1 MGSGA
6 DVQHFAFAVTMSPQ
20 EGLRFA
26 MKRHAHK
33 GFTIVELLVV
43 ISIIALLIGIL
54 LPAIGKARDK
64 ARTTTSVSNLRQLA
78 VAHNAYAGDWGDA
91 QLSLTRYNISAY
103 GSVAAYSDAI
113 GWDPTDHHTGHPPQ
127 IFGWGVVP
135 PGQQNAGETGMFSYW
150 PSKAGYQWTVEPI
163 GFPGIPGVAE
173 GFGWFR
179 YPNVKNLST
188 YVNSKYYDKVFYAP
202 KDPSWQLIEE
212 CLDHPSEF
220 PATDECNNPP
230 KWSTYCMSPASL
242 FSPDV
247 LSLNKETGEY
257 YTDPWEL
264 PGGHRTPT
272 MGAIRYPT
280 VKTHML
286 EHPWLQNVRRVCNS
300 GFSGGG
306 FEDQCEP
313 YYFNHG
319 FESTPATLFYDGHV
333 RLMGTQEAMN
343 ANRRHLG
350 QTGFGLWSIDTPFGG
365 GYNPDSPGGYYM
377 EFAYDFTSTSYH
389 ILTIDGSLGRDTLG
403 SAQ

>member
-6 DVQHFAFAVTMSPQ
+6 DVQHFTFAVAMSPQ
-20 EGLRFA
+20 EGSGFA
-26 MKRHAHK
+26 MKRHLYK

-78 VAHNAYAGDWGDA
+78 VAHNAYAGDWEDA
-91 QLSLTRYNISAY
+91 QLSLCRYNISAY
-103 GSVAAYSDAI
+103 GDVGNYNEAI
-113 GWDPTDHHTGHPPQ
+113 GAISVSTSHPPL
-127 IFGWGVVP
+127 IAGWGS
-135 PGQQNAGETGMFSYW
+135 NADGNSLWAYW
-150 PSKAGYQWTVEPI
+150 PGLDQHWWAVEPI
-163 GFPGIPGVAE
+163 VFTTPPSNCCI

-179 YPNVKNLST
+179 MPNVGQFNH
-188 YVNSKYYDKVFYAP
+188 YVNGRWYDKVFYAP
-202 KDPSWQLIEE
+202 KDPFMARLEP
-212 CLDHPSEF
+212 CLDHPSDF
-220 PATDECNNPP
+220 PPIEDCNPP
-230 KWSTYCMSPASL
+230 VWTTYCLSPAAL

-247 LSLNKETGEY
+247 LGYNEQTQKY

-272 MGAIRYPT
+272 MGSIRYPT
-280 VKTHML
+280 LKTHML
-286 EHPWLQNVRRVCNS
+286 EHPWLQNVRRVCNPAFTS
-300 GFSGGG
+300 PFG
-306 FEDQCEP
+306 DQCEP

-333 RLMGTQEAMN
+333 RLFGTQEALN

-350 QTGFGLWSIDTPFGG
+350 QTVNDLNGSFGLWSVDTPFEG
-365 GYNPDSPGGYYM
+365 GYQPNAEGGYFM
-377 EFAYDFTSTSYH
+377 AFAYDFTATSYH
-389 ILTIDGSLGRDTLG
+389 ILTIDGALGRDTLG